1 MQRGGR
7 IVQIYFGNGQ
17 LWDSHEDIL
26 VHQKLTKQADKPMT
40 ALLKDL
46 KARGL
51 LNETIVICGSE
62 IGRTA
67 GGREQCWSSRMD

>member
-1 MQRGGR
+1 MALRLMQRGGR

-17 LWDSHEDIL
+17 PWDSHEDIL

-46 KARGL
+46 KARWAP
-51 LNETIVICGSE
+51 E
-62 IGRTA
+62 
-67 GGREQCWSSRMD
+67 